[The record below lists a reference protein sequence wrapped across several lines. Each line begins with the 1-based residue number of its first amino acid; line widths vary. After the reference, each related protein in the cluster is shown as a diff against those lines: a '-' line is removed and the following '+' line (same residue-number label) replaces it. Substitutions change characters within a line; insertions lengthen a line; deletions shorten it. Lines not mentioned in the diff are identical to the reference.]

1 MDRYLAAGEFESIT
15 AFNFLVCWISLYFI
29 LKSSRVILLQ
39 NLHLFMLIWPTFLY
53 CIASSSGQRRH
64 WLDCRLHYFL
74 IYAACYLTN
83 DVNIKAWWFLRPP
96 DKPSLVQP
104 PGRGPD
110 ICPDMR
116 CCWLLLSELVL
127 CSAPSVPQTVFT
139 ITEKAPTRAFSWL
152 KAPTSDFTFKI
163 L

>member
-1 MDRYLAAGEFESIT
+1 MRTCRTTNIIIWRTMTYPSHTHTDPTTEIWDGQIVSSWIVESIT

-64 WLDCRLHYFL
+64 WLHCRPHYFL

-96 DKPSLVQP
+96 DKSSLAQQP

-110 ICPDMR
+110 VCPDMR
-116 CCWLLLSELVL
+116 CC
-127 CSAPSVPQTVFT
+127 
-139 ITEKAPTRAFSWL
+139 
-152 KAPTSDFTFKI
+152 
-163 L
+163 